1 MSIAFSPRLDVLPV
15 AQRRL
20 WPELAETPARF
31 TLYGGTAIALR
42 LGHRQSVDFDFFAST
57 SFEPAALLED
67 VPYLKGAVLRQS
79 AANTLTATVD
89 RGGSVQLSFFG
100 GLGLGQVAPAEI
112 VAGPGFKVAALI
124 DLAGMKAAVV
134 TQRAELRDYLDI
146 HARCRRCLDAT
157 SRADRFLGPTLG
169 PEPRASGR
177 GRGAAGPRPTIAAR
191 CPHGCRDQSAAH
203 RSLSAQ
209 HAAGLSRSRRDEAGG
224 VRVLRAQAA
233 GPARVPACG

>member
-146 HARCRRCLDAT
+146 HALLTQAGMSLAT
-157 SRADRFLGPTLG
+157 MLAAGAVIYGDEFSPLLSLKAIAYHNDPTL
-169 PEPRASGR
+169 
-177 GRGAAGPRPTIAAR
+177 AALAK
-191 CPHGCRDQSAAH
+191 D
-203 RSLSAQ
+203 
-209 HAAGLSRSRRDEAGG
+209 
-224 VRVLRAQAA
+224 VR
-233 GPARVPACG
+233 